1 MANYALTPTITL
13 QTVHENT
20 STSNGFDSGSALIP
34 QTSRTAL
41 ITPPKNRPS
50 NDAVELETGWNSPLR
65 PTVSNPFSKH
75 DQKYI
80 KKCIGRRVVILLG
93 AMYSVS
99 MIDRTTIGIALIAGM
114 GRDLQLSGERYN
126 ILNAVFFA
134 PYLLL
139 LLPSTVVLRKVGPR
153 TFLTTTTLLWGLTT
167 IASGFVRSWTQLLIL
182 RIMLGV
188 WEAGLFPGCMY
199 LLQCWFPRY
208 DLAKANAEFFLIGL
222 IPAAMSGMNA
232 AGVSKLEGLGSGPG
246 WWGVHNHNIAF
257 GYPAYSPPPNA
268 TAPVANPNAEY
279 GPGLAGWRW
288 IFLLNGGVT
297 CLTSIVAFFLIV
309 DFPEKIMQGA
319 RSYVK
324 FLTKEEAAWV
334 VDRIDRDREDV
345 LPTPFILSDYLRHI
359 WDLKIWSFA
368 ALHGLSAFV
377 GYAVAFALPVMMI
390 ENMNFMPPPKAM
402 ALTAPPYIFGAI
414 AGRVCAHFSDKLKLR
429 SPFLIANYCWVIV
442 GLSMMAFAT
451 NNITQYVGVFFAV
464 LPNCAN
470 VPAILTWQAN
480 NIRGQWRRA
489 LVSAFS
495 IGSGAAGGLVGAFAF
510 RMYDKPHFYHG
521 YGLCIGAMV
530 LSIVIILLLDLM
542 FWKANKRAGLGGTEG
557 LAGFQYTL

>member
-1 MANYALTPTITL
+1 MAAYALTPTITL
-13 QTVHENT
+13 RTVHENT
-20 STSNGFDSGSALIP
+20 STANGFDSSGSALIP

-41 ITPPKNRPS
+41 ITPPKN
-50 NDAVELETGWNSPLR
+50 DAVELETGWESSLR
-65 PTVSNPFSKH
+65 PTGSNLLGKH

-80 KKCIGRRVVILLG
+80 QKCIGRRVVILLG

-99 MIDRTTIGIALIAGM
+99 MIDRTTMGSALIAGM
-114 GRDLQLSGERYN
+114 GRDLELLGERYN

-153 TFLTTTTLLWGLTT
+153 TFLTTTTFLWGLTT
-167 IASGFVRSWTQLLIL
+167 IASGFVKSWTHLLTL

-232 AGVSKLEGLGSGPG
+232 AGVSKLEGLGAGPD
-246 WWGVHNHNIAF
+246 WWGVHNKNIAF
-257 GYPAYSPPPNA
+257 GYPAYSPPANA
-268 TAPVANPNAEY
+268 TAPIANPNAEY

-297 CLTSIVAFFLIV
+297 CLISIVAFFLIV

-324 FLTKEEAAWV
+324 FLTKDEAAWV
-334 VDRIDRDREDV
+334 VERIDRDREDV
-345 LPTPFILSDYLRHI
+345 LPTPFIVSDYLKHI

-377 GYAVAFALPVMMI
+377 GYAVAFALPIMMI
-390 ENMNFMPPPKAM
+390 ENMNFLPPSKAM
-402 ALTAPPYIFGAI
+402 ALTAPPYIVGAI

-442 GLSMMAFAT
+442 GLSMMAFAS
-451 NNITQYVGVFFAV
+451 NNIAQYVGVFFAV

-470 VPAILTWQAN
+470 VPAIVTWQAN

-489 LVSAFS
+489 LASAFS
-495 IGSGAAGGLVGAFAF
+495 IGSGAVGGLVGAFAF

-521 YGLCIGAMV
+521 YGLCIGAML
-530 LSIVIILLLDLM
+530 LSIVIILLLDLSL
-542 FWKANKRAGLGGTEG
+542 WKANKRAGLGGTEG